1 MKKSKINNKIN
12 IEEMIVDFSE
22 VTKVFNKLEKEMKK
36 KKKPSKKI
44 CDGEKEFK
52 TK

>member
-1 MKKSKINNKIN
+1 MKKGKINNKIN

-22 VTKVFNKLEKEMKK
+22 VTKVFNKLKKEMKK

-44 CDGEKEFK
+44 YDGKKEFK